1 MSQHE
6 TPLSK
11 FTFGTQIM
19 LQVSTPLSGL
29 RLFYMKNSLL
39 KLKSE
44 AAKRDFSLCSLHMS
58 TRWRYHI
65 FPRNGSRT
73 LTHIYSISQSSASW
87 NVSSPDRFW
96 SQNYILLQSLWDNN
110 FTEWPFTRFTSTII
124 LFFFSSF
131 AQRAAD
137 KCFGFFPPRKTFS
150 WKPKAGLQV
159 FHSFPIALFTHKAVV
174 YDYDFTG
181 ANCDYSRLDGYLTFT
196 PKRKF
201 NKTRLSSFFNW

>member
-65 FPRNGSRT
+65 FPRNGSRRLHT
-73 LTHIYSISQSSASW
+73 FIQFRKA
-87 NVSSPDRFW
+87 P
-96 SQNYILLQSLWDNN
+96 LLETFRRRIDFDLKIIFYYNLSG
-110 FTEWPFTRFTSTII
+110 TII
-124 LFFFSSF
+124 LLSGRSRGSLQRLYFSSF
-131 AQRAAD
+131 QALLNARPTSVL
-137 KCFGFFPPRKTFS
+137 GFSRRVRHFLGNRK
-150 WKPKAGLQV
+150 QV
-159 FHSFPIALFTHKAVV
+159 FKYSTHFRSLFLRTRPSFTIMILQAQTAI
-174 YDYDFTG
+174 TRG
-181 ANCDYSRLDGYLTFT
+181 LTDI
-196 PKRKF
+196 
-201 NKTRLSSFFNW
+201 